1 MRRDWVFR
9 GVFVALI
16 ALTLYLMFL
25 IFRPFLTGIAWA
37 VVLVVAFTPLYRRVL
52 RVTRGRG
59 WLAATALSIS
69 IAALVVVP
77 AVIAAIKVGQG
88 VVDGYHWL
96 EAAQA
101 QAEAEAGGSL
111 TDRIPPLKD
120 ALDFAGR
127 YVDVESIDLKGMAI
141 SALKTVGNALAG
153 KSSEIVAN
161 AVQTILTFIVMLVTM
176 TVLFHDGPSLVGA
189 VRRFLPMSESDR
201 DEVFRE
207 LEEVTRSV
215 FFGVLATA
223 LVQGAV
229 GAIGF
234 AIAGLPQPVTFGA
247 AMFFCALLPGG
258 TAIVWGPA
266 AIYLFATGSWGWG
279 TFLLVWGV
287 VAVSS
292 IDNLIRPLFIGR
304 GVRMHTL
311 LIFFGLFGG
320 MLAFGLVGLFVGPLI
335 ITLFLFLVEV
345 ARRDLLREAVPEP
358 PEA

>member
-1 MRRDWVFR
+1 MRRDWLFR
-9 GVFVALI
+9 GVFAALF

-37 VVLVVAFTPLYRRVL
+37 TVLVVAFTPLYRRVL
-52 RVTRGRG
+52 GWVRGRT
-59 WLAATALSIS
+59 WLAATALSLAL
-69 IAALVVVP
+69 AALVVVP

-96 EAAQA
+96 ETAQE
-101 QAEAEAGGSL
+101 QADAGVSL
-111 TDRIPPLKD
+111 PERIPALKD
-120 ALDFAGR
+120 AIEFAGR

-141 SALKTVGNALAG
+141 SALRTVGNALAG
-153 KSSEIVAN
+153 KSSEIVAD
-161 AVQTILTFIVMLVTM
+161 AVRTILTFIVMLVTM
-176 TVLFHDGPSLVGA
+176 TVLFHEGPAVVGA
-189 VRRFLPMSESDR
+189 ARRFLPMSEADR

-223 LVQGAV
+223 LVQGMV
-229 GAIGF
+229 GGIGF

-279 TFLLVWGV
+279 TFLLIWGV

-335 ITLFLFLVEV
+335 ITFFLFLVEI
-345 ARRDLLREAVPEP
+345 ARRDLLREVPAEP

>member
-9 GVFVALI
+9 GVFVALFV
-16 ALTLYLMFL
+16 LTLYLMFL

-52 RVTRGRG
+52 GWTRGRA
-59 WLAATALSIS
+59 WLSATVLSLA

-88 VVDGYHWL
+88 VVDGYQWL
-96 EAAQA
+96 ETAQE
-101 QAEAEAGGSL
+101 QAEAGVSL
-111 TDRIPPLKD
+111 PDRIPALKD
-120 ALDFAGR
+120 AVEFAGR
-127 YVDVESIDLKGMAI
+127 YVDVESIDLKGMAM

-176 TVLFHDGPSLVGA
+176 TVFFHEGPSVVAA
-189 VRRFLPMSESDR
+189 VRRFLPMSEADR

-266 AIYLFATGSWGWG
+266 AIYLFATGSWGYG

-345 ARRDLLREAVPEP
+345 ARRDLFRDVVPEP